1 MGNTQDDVFAYGG
14 GLLTNGGRPGFTMR
28 LLSLFGGD
36 LGDVSSLNLETFIQQ
51 NGFYELTVNLGDLMF
66 GEGAYPRAG
75 TRARS

>member
-1 MGNTQDDVFAYGG
+1 
-14 GLLTNGGRPGFTMR
+14 MR

-66 GEGAYPRAG
+66 GEGPIPEPGPGLDLNAIAD
-75 TRARS
+75 